1 MITFKEAIDK
11 ISDIYGKDFLYPE
24 GINEY
29 TFCTPV
35 ELDGYVLVSLKKDK
49 DSSIYVGV
57 HYDSIGEILNSNW
70 MYPVSEELVDQV
82 AKKYHID
89 YSDNRYYH
97 LSINSLEEEEIKDKI
112 GRFATFVSILASYK
126 DVGYFI
132 YDETLDT
139 EEDYLLKYSGKDIE
153 VEKVKDAIFK
163 DNYRGWILGAKEIN
177 GGYVFETLLRD
188 ENGKSLTFEVKK
200 IKKKTCFCVCD
211 NYKEVRNLR
220 KYKSVMCLYLGKYD
234 GELELFGEQL
244 DEYVADNINMY
255 LAGVLSHL
263 VVAHNYEFFADFDD
277 NLIVR

>member
-24 GINEY
+24 WINEY

-49 DSSIYVGV
+49 DGGIYIGV

-70 MYPVSEELVDQV
+70 MYPVSEELVGKV

-112 GRFATFVSILASYK
+112 GRFTTFVSILASYK
-126 DVGYFI
+126 DIGYFI

-255 LAGVLSHL
+255 LADVLSHL